1 MLTQT
6 RRTSQVA
13 PVTPP
18 TDSTP
23 SCYRRMHTSHTLN
36 GKVVP
41 FVLSDIGEG
50 IAEVEVMQVFVEEGD
65 SVEEFDNVMEVQ
77 SDKVS

>member
-1 MLTQT
+1 
-6 RRTSQVA
+6 
-13 PVTPP
+13 
-18 TDSTP
+18 
-23 SCYRRMHTSHTLN
+23 MHTSHTLN